1 TAGIIISAAA
11 TEMAGYLKPNPVV
24 TGITHILADTTDP
37 RAPLQYRVQVT
48 VSNEG
53 RRACRLNPRAL
64 SSPDPVS
71 YRVARH
77 TAGND
82 WDYEIYPIR
91 VKTGGEDWRDLAG
104 AAGEAVLHPGD
115 EGIFEYVLGPGDY
128 RVELHPRWLREGQT
142 RMFTLERGQ
151 TPPEDAS
158 VDDVPGGETPTFP
171 EYVPAPAPD
180 QDPMPAPD
188 DSLPPEDTPAPAAP
202 SRASGPELELRGIG
216 SDPVGGPR
224 FVLMLHHR
232 DGRSHAFRVG
242 LGERVFRAWSAT
254 EYDPQRQTL
263 TIGLLDDEGRV
274 TDVRILHTGERV
286 ALPMSE
292 PPQAP

>member
-1 TAGIIISAAA
+1 
-11 TEMAGYLKPNPVV
+11 
-24 TGITHILADTTDP
+24 
-37 RAPLQYRVQVT
+37 
-48 VSNEG
+48 
-53 RRACRLNPRAL
+53 
-64 SSPDPVS
+64 
-71 YRVARH
+71 
-77 TAGND
+77 
-82 WDYEIYPIR
+82 
-91 VKTGGEDWRDLAG
+91 
-104 AAGEAVLHPGD
+104 
-115 EGIFEYVLGPGDY
+115 
-128 RVELHPRWLREGQT
+128 
-142 RMFTLERGQ
+142 MFTLERGQ